1 LDLIQKLKI
10 EVENH
15 HVLKNQ
21 WLLTRKNHLSKKDLC
36 LWLSQEYFVSIA
48 FVNWFLWATTL
59 TTDINAKIVLVQNIW
74 EELGEGNPDL
84 SHVQILTQFLS
95 KIGISEK
102 ELNILPHTEKYL
114 KIMKEITNSNFYSAL
129 GALGPANEYL
139 LKLEY
144 GIMYNSYQDL
154 KLREKLP
161 EAYFFQVN
169 LEADES
175 HSAKLFRLID
185 SICVD
190 SEKKEQVIKGNKDAL
205 DARMLFYEGLMEIE
219 SNPK

>member
-1 LDLIQKLKI
+1 
-10 EVENH
+10 
-15 HVLKNQ
+15 
-21 WLLTRKNHLSKKDLC
+21 
-36 LWLSQEYFVSIA
+36 
-48 FVNWFLWATTL
+48 
-59 TTDINAKIVLVQNIW
+59 
-74 EELGEGNPDL
+74 
-84 SHVQILTQFLS
+84 
-95 KIGISEK
+95 
-102 ELNILPHTEKYL
+102 
-114 KIMKEITNSNFYSAL
+114 MKEITNSNFYSAL

-144 GIMYNSYQDL
+144 GAMYKSYQDL

-161 EAYFFQVN
+161 EAHFFQVN

-205 DARMLFYEGLMEIE
+205 DARMLFYEGLMEFE